1 MNCAYLS
8 YYNHS
13 SGLRINVLK
22 LSFWFQFFINLG
34 LLVCLIFAKM
44 KSLSSTG
51 RKNYLYSFIKQSI
64 GVKTNSLTNPF
75 EFYCNRDQL
84 ILIGVWTAV
93 AFNFGAWYLRQYAP
107 HLYKLFDH
115 IKG

>member
-1 MNCAYLS
+1 M
-8 YYNHS
+8 
-13 SGLRINVLK
+13 
-22 LSFWFQFFINLG
+22 
-34 LLVCLIFAKM
+34 
-44 KSLSSTG
+44 
-51 RKNYLYSFIKQSI
+51 KQSI
-64 GVKTNSLTNPF
+64 GVRTNSLTNPF